1 LDVCQELL
9 TLEVSELPVSR
20 SEGMHLDA
28 HRKSAASRGLNWWCQ
43 HTLGPGGAGP
53 WITHTNTDTHMCT
66 KTALVY
72 DIRLSDSWT
81 ECKSLATM
89 KFTALK
95 GFNDLEHNENIL

>member
-1 LDVCQELL
+1 
-9 TLEVSELPVSR
+9 
-20 SEGMHLDA
+20 
-28 HRKSAASRGLNWWCQ
+28 
-43 HTLGPGGAGP
+43 
-53 WITHTNTDTHMCT
+53 MCT